1 MFSNRKK
8 EEPVEKKIERRAIVH
23 ITPVAIFIY
32 ECEGR
37 PHFNRLR
44 SSIDLEDKEGNY
56 VGLSGTLM
64 SFVIPEEK
72 SVDEVLREYN
82 VLNLDLPIT
91 RKTGF
96 KEL

>member
-1 MFSNRKK
+1 MFSNRTK
-8 EEPVEKKIERRAIVH
+8 EEPVESKLERRAIVH
-23 ITPVAIFIY
+23 ITPIAIFIY

-44 SSIDLEDKEGNY
+44 PSIDLEDKDGNF

-64 SFVIPEEK
+64 SFVIPEKK
-72 SVDEVLREYN
+72 SVDEVLREYSLLD
-82 VLNLDLPIT
+82 LNLPIV
-91 RKTGF
+91 RKMGF